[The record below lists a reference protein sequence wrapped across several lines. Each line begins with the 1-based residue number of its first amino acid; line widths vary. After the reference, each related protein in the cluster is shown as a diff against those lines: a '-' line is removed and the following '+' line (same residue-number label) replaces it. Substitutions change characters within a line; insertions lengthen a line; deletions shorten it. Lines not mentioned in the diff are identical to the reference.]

1 MANLQNLVG
10 GVGDKVTPDMVDP
23 VALALGTQ
31 IEMEHTSD
39 VNVARE
45 IATDHLTEDPQYYTK
60 LVKAGLS
67 HEFGPSTQGS
77 GYGDPDTGFNDKAR
91 LGTTVTCTPGN
102 NVVGTIGGTSD
113 GSIDGKK
120 SDPIVN
126 KTIDINLQQEAKK
139 KKKKPKPTNPSLW
152 SRAKSMAKSK
162 FDVYPSAYANAWAAK
177 WYKKKG
183 GGWRMSESN
192 NDINA
197 KAFDGPFPSQVSPD
211 GQGTYMSGYD
221 YVGYAESKNKMKEN
235 IKKIVNRVLN
245 EQVGVYQVIKYK
257 LGESTYELISVD
269 NINSNN
275 IQAVIDKV
283 SNGDSYSTINKDV
296 AAVVENPN
304 DEETITII
312 VPANHP
318 NRLTKDEFGNWDV
331 TNEFEVFAE
340 DLFNLLQD
348 VAPGGE
354 EYQVPADK
362 GSDPDDWYDAK
373 RTGDLEESKKPNN
386 KIMKEKSLKESI
398 KDIIRRTLN
407 EQDGEEISMTDKTK
421 VDLPDL
427 PVAAPAEVPGAEMS
441 ADVET
446 EEEDTVTITIDKE
459 TAQKLHDLLMAELSD
474 DEEESDEAETETDD
488 QLPPDMGDD
497 EGADVSDLAEGK
509 DEKWIQKAVSKPG
522 ALRKQLNVPAG
533 KNIPKDKLE
542 KAAKKGGKLG
552 QRARLALTLSKLS
565 KNKKS

>member
-1 MANLQNLVG
+1 MGDLRNLVG
-10 GVGDKVTPDMVDP
+10 GIRDKVVPEEIDP
-23 VALALGTQ
+23 VQLAMGIQ
-31 IEMEHTSD
+31 IEMEHTND
-39 VNVARE
+39 VNVAKE
-45 IATDHLTEDPQYYTK
+45 IAMDHLSEDPVYYQK
-60 LVKAGLS
+60 LIKAGLAK
-67 HEFGPSTQGS
+67 EFGTSNMGS
-77 GYGDPDTGFNDKAR
+77 GYGDPDSCFNDSAR
-91 LGTTVTCTPGN
+91 IGNNSCTAGN
-102 NVVGTIGGTSD
+102 NVVGTIGNTSD
-113 GSIDGKK
+113 GKIDGRR
-120 SDPIVN
+120 SEPIVN
-126 KTIDINLQQEAKK
+126 KTLDVQLQEKK
-139 KKKKPKPTNPSLW
+139 KAKKKPKPTNPSLW

-192 NDINA
+192 NDIRGRA
-197 KAFDGPFPSQVSPD
+197 YDGPFPAQVSPD
-211 GQGTYMSGYD
+211 GQGTYLSGYD
-221 YVGYAESKNKMKEN
+221 YVGYAESKHKMKEN

-257 LGESTYELISVD
+257 LGESTYELISVN

-275 IQAVIDKV
+275 VQSVIDKV
-283 SNGDSYSTINKDV
+283 SNKDSYSTINKDV

-318 NRLTKDEFGNWDV
+318 NRLTKDEFGNWNV

-340 DLFNLLQD
+340 DLFSLLQD

-407 EQDGEEISMTDKTK
+407 EQEGEDISVTDTS
-421 VDLPDL
+421 VDTTVGVP
-427 PVAAPAEVPGAEMS
+427 PAEVPGAEDPV
-441 ADVET
+441 ADVE
-446 EEEDTVTITIDKE
+446 EETVTITMDKD
-459 TAQKLHDLLMAELSD
+459 TAQKLHDLLMAQLSG
-474 DEEESDEAETETDD
+474 EAEGGEAETETDD
-488 QLPPDMGDD
+488 QLPPAMGDD
-497 EGADVSDLAEGK
+497 EGAEQSALAEGK
-509 DEKWIQKAVSKPG
+509 NGKWIQKAVGKPG
-522 ALRKQLNVPAG
+522 ALRKQLGIPAG
-533 KNIPKDKLE
+533 KDIPKSELE

-552 QRARLALTLSKLS
+552 KRARLALTLGKLS
-565 KNKKS
+565 KKKRG

>member
-197 KAFDGPFPSQVSPD
+197 KAFDGPFPAQVSPD

-407 EQDGEEISMTDKTK
+407 EQEGEDISVTDTS
-421 VDLPDL
+421 VDTTVGVP
-427 PVAAPAEVPGAEMS
+427 PAEVPGAEDPV
-441 ADVET
+441 ADVE
-446 EEEDTVTITIDKE
+446 EETVTITMDKD
-459 TAQKLHDLLMAELSD
+459 TAQKLHDLLMAQLSG
-474 DEEESDEAETETDD
+474 EAEGGEAETETDD
-488 QLPPDMGDD
+488 QLPPAMGDD
-497 EGADVSDLAEGK
+497 EGAEQSALAEGK
-509 DEKWIQKAVSKPG
+509 NGKWIQKAVGKPG
-522 ALRKQLNVPAG
+522 ALRKQLGIPAG
-533 KNIPKDKLE
+533 KDIPKSELE
-542 KAAKKGGKLG
+542 KAAKRGGKLG
-552 QRARLALTLSKLS
+552 KRARLALTLGKLS
-565 KNKKS
+565 KKKRG

>member
-1 MANLQNLVG
+1 MGDLRNLVG
-10 GVGDKVTPDMVDP
+10 GIRDKVVPEEIDP
-23 VALALGTQ
+23 VQLAMGIQ
-31 IEMEHTSD
+31 IEMEHTND
-39 VNVARE
+39 VNVAKE
-45 IATDHLTEDPQYYTK
+45 IAMDHLSEDPVYYQK
-60 LVKAGLS
+60 LIKAGLAK
-67 HEFGPSTQGS
+67 EFGTSNMGS
-77 GYGDPDTGFNDKAR
+77 GYGDPDSCFNDSAR
-91 LGTTVTCTPGN
+91 IGNNSCTAGN
-102 NVVGTIGGTSD
+102 NVVGTIGNTSD
-113 GSIDGKK
+113 GKIDGRR
-120 SDPIVN
+120 SEPIVN
-126 KTIDINLQQEAKK
+126 KTLDVQLQEKK
-139 KKKKPKPTNPSLW
+139 KAKKKPKPTNPSLW

-192 NDINA
+192 NDIRGRA
-197 KAFDGPFPSQVSPD
+197 YDGPFPAQVSPD
-211 GQGTYMSGYD
+211 GQGTYLSGYD
-221 YVGYAESKNKMKEN
+221 YVGYAESKHKMKEN

-257 LGESTYELISVD
+257 LGESTYELISVN

-275 IQAVIDKV
+275 VQSVIDKV
-283 SNGDSYSTINKDV
+283 SNKDSYSTINKDV

-318 NRLTKDEFGNWDV
+318 NRLTKDEFGNWNV

-340 DLFNLLQD
+340 DLFSLLQD

-373 RTGDLEESKKPNN
+373 RTDDLEESKKPNN

-407 EQDGEEISMTDKTK
+407 EQEGEDISVTDTS
-421 VDLPDL
+421 VDTTVGVP
-427 PVAAPAEVPGAEMS
+427 PAEVPGAEDPV
-441 ADVET
+441 ADVE
-446 EEEDTVTITIDKE
+446 EETVTITMDKD
-459 TAQKLHDLLMAELSD
+459 TAQKLHDLLMAQLSG
-474 DEEESDEAETETDD
+474 EAEGGEAETETDD
-488 QLPPDMGDD
+488 QLPPAMGDD
-497 EGADVSDLAEGK
+497 EGAEQSALAEGK
-509 DEKWIQKAVSKPG
+509 NGKWIQKAVGKPG
-522 ALRKQLNVPAG
+522 ALRKQLGIPAG
-533 KNIPKDKLE
+533 KDIPKSELE

-552 QRARLALTLSKLS
+552 KRARLALTLGKLS
-565 KNKKS
+565 KKKRG

>member
-1 MANLQNLVG
+1 MGDLRNLVG
-10 GVGDKVTPDMVDP
+10 GIRDKVVPEEIDP
-23 VALALGTQ
+23 VQLAMGIQ
-31 IEMEHTSD
+31 IEMEHTND
-39 VNVARE
+39 VNVAKE
-45 IATDHLTEDPQYYTK
+45 IAMDHLSEDPVYYQK
-60 LVKAGLS
+60 LIKAGLAK
-67 HEFGPSTQGS
+67 EFGTSNMGS
-77 GYGDPDTGFNDKAR
+77 GYGDPDSCFNDSAR
-91 LGTTVTCTPGN
+91 IGNNSCTAGN
-102 NVVGTIGGTSD
+102 NVVGTIGNTSD
-113 GSIDGKK
+113 GKIDGRR
-120 SDPIVN
+120 SEPIVN
-126 KTIDINLQQEAKK
+126 KTLDVQLQEKK
-139 KKKKPKPTNPSLW
+139 KAKKKPKPTNPSLW

-192 NDINA
+192 NDIRGRA
-197 KAFDGPFPSQVSPD
+197 YDGPFPAQVSPD
-211 GQGTYMSGYD
+211 GQGTYLSGYD
-221 YVGYAESKNKMKEN
+221 YVGYAESKHKMKEN

-257 LGESTYELISVD
+257 LGESTYELISVN

-275 IQAVIDKV
+275 VQSVIDKV
-283 SNGDSYSTINKDV
+283 SNKDSYSTINKDV

-318 NRLTKDEFGNWDV
+318 NRLTKDEFGNWNV

-340 DLFNLLQD
+340 DLFSLLQD

-373 RTGDLEESKKPNN
+373 RTDDLEESKKPNN

-497 EGADVSDLAEGK
+497 EGVDVSALAEGK

>member
-1 MANLQNLVG
+1 MGDLRNLVG
-10 GVGDKVTPDMVDP
+10 GIRDKVVPEEIDP
-23 VALALGTQ
+23 VQLAMGIQ
-31 IEMEHTSD
+31 IEMEHTND
-39 VNVARE
+39 VNVAKE
-45 IATDHLTEDPQYYTK
+45 IAMDHLSEDPVYYQK
-60 LVKAGLS
+60 LIKAGLAK
-67 HEFGPSTQGS
+67 EFGTSNMGS
-77 GYGDPDTGFNDKAR
+77 GYGDPDSCFNDSAR
-91 LGTTVTCTPGN
+91 IGNNSCTAGN
-102 NVVGTIGGTSD
+102 NVVGTIGNTSD
-113 GSIDGKK
+113 GKIDGRR
-120 SDPIVN
+120 SEPIVN
-126 KTIDINLQQEAKK
+126 KTLDVQLQEKK
-139 KKKKPKPTNPSLW
+139 KAKKKPKPTNPSLW

-192 NDINA
+192 NDIRGRA
-197 KAFDGPFPSQVSPD
+197 YDGPFPAQVSPD
-211 GQGTYMSGYD
+211 GQGTYLSGYD
-221 YVGYAESKNKMKEN
+221 YVGYAESKHKMKEN

-257 LGESTYELISVD
+257 LGESTYELISVN

-318 NRLTKDEFGNWDV
+318 NRLTKDEFGNWNV

-340 DLFNLLQD
+340 DLFSLLQD

-407 EQDGEEISMTDKTK
+407 EQEGEDISVTDTA
-421 VDLPDL
+421 VDTTVGVP
-427 PVAAPAEVPGAEMS
+427 PAEVPGSEDPV
-441 ADVET
+441 ADVE
-446 EEEDTVTITIDKE
+446 EETVTITMDKD
-459 TAQKLHDLLMAELSD
+459 TAQKLHDLLMAQLSD
-474 DEEESDEAETETDD
+474 EAEGGEAETETDD
-488 QLPPDMGDD
+488 QLPPAMGDD
-497 EGADVSDLAEGK
+497 EGAEQSALSEGK
-509 DEKWIQKAVSKPG
+509 NGKWIQKAVGKPG
-522 ALRKQLNVPAG
+522 ALRKQLGIPAG
-533 KNIPKDKLE
+533 KDIPKSELE

-552 QRARLALTLSKLS
+552 KRARLALTLGKLS
-565 KNKKS
+565 KKKRG

>member
-1 MANLQNLVG
+1 MGDLRNLVG
-10 GVGDKVTPDMVDP
+10 GIRDKVVPEEIDP
-23 VALALGTQ
+23 VQLAMGIQ
-31 IEMEHTSD
+31 IEMEHTND
-39 VNVARE
+39 VNVAKE
-45 IATDHLTEDPQYYTK
+45 IAMDHLSEDPVYYQK
-60 LVKAGLS
+60 LIKAGLAK
-67 HEFGPSTQGS
+67 EFGTSNMGS
-77 GYGDPDTGFNDKAR
+77 GYGDPDSCFNDSAR
-91 LGTTVTCTPGN
+91 IGNNSCTAGN
-102 NVVGTIGGTSD
+102 NVVGTIGNTSD
-113 GSIDGKK
+113 GKIDGRR
-120 SDPIVN
+120 SEPIVN
-126 KTIDINLQQEAKK
+126 KTLDVQLQEKK
-139 KKKKPKPTNPSLW
+139 KAKKKPKPTNPSLW

-192 NDINA
+192 NDIRGRA
-197 KAFDGPFPSQVSPD
+197 YDGPFPAQVSPD
-211 GQGTYMSGYD
+211 GQGTYLSGYD
-221 YVGYAESKNKMKEN
+221 YVGYAESKHKMKEN

-257 LGESTYELISVD
+257 LGESTYELISVN

-275 IQAVIDKV
+275 VQSVIDKV
-283 SNGDSYSTINKDV
+283 SNKDSYSTINKDV

-318 NRLTKDEFGNWDV
+318 NRLTKDEFGNWNV

-340 DLFNLLQD
+340 DLFSLLQD

-407 EQDGEEISMTDKTK
+407 EQEGEDISVTDTS
-421 VDLPDL
+421 VDTTVGVP
-427 PVAAPAEVPGAEMS
+427 PAEVPGAEDPV
-441 ADVET
+441 ADVE
-446 EEEDTVTITIDKE
+446 EETVTITMDKD
-459 TAQKLHDLLMAELSD
+459 TAQKLHDLLMAQLSG
-474 DEEESDEAETETDD
+474 EAEGGEAETETDD
-488 QLPPDMGDD
+488 QLPPAMGDD
-497 EGADVSDLAEGK
+497 EGAEQSALAEGK
-509 DEKWIQKAVSKPG
+509 NGKWIQKAVGKPG
-522 ALRKQLNVPAG
+522 ALRKQLGIPAG
-533 KNIPKDKLE
+533 KDIPKSELE
-542 KAAKKGGKLG
+542 KAAKRGGKLG
-552 QRARLALTLSKLS
+552 KRARLALTLGKLS
-565 KNKKS
+565 KKKRG